1 MDSRTDKSVL
11 VTGVTGYVGGRLA
24 PRLLAEGYRVRVL
37 VRGRPERLRG
47 RSWYDDVEVVVGDVL
62 QPDDLAAAMDGV
74 DVAYYLIHSMRASD
88 AFSQRDVQAAGN
100 FARAAAAADVS
111 RIIYLGGLGDPE
123 ANLSEHLR
131 SRQDTGAALRQAG
144 VPVTEFRAG
153 MIVGSGSLSFEMIR
167 DLTERL
173 PVMVCPRWVFSRT
186 QPIAI
191 RDVLAYLVGTLD
203 TPESVDQIVEVGGPD
218 VLTYADMM
226 RGYAQVR
233 GLRRLI
239 IPVPVLTPKLSSF
252 WVHWMTPVSASIARP
267 LIEGL
272 RNELVVE
279 NDLARRLFPG
289 IQPIVY
295 EEAVKL
301 ALKSMEE
308 GRIETIW
315 SDALASSRGDQ
326 GPVLLAHEQGML
338 IERRRQ
344 VVDARPESVFRVF
357 SGIGGERGWP
367 SYTAL
372 WQLRGALDRLAG
384 GVGMRRGRRH
394 PDQLRQGDA
403 LDFWRVEAVE
413 PDRLL
418 RLRAEMK
425 VPGLA
430 WLQFEA
436 RSLEAGQTDEIRTDL
451 IQTAY
456 FASRGL
462 FGQVYWYGLYPL
474 HGLIFGQMIRNI
486 GRQAEELDTGRATAV
501 AHGD

>member
-1 MDSRTDKSVL
+1 MKNVADQLIL
-11 VTGVTGYVGGRLA
+11 VTGVTGYVGGRLV

-47 RSWYDDVEVVVGDVL
+47 RSWRDDVDIVVGDVL
-62 QPDDLAAAMDGV
+62 QSTDLAVAMDGV
-74 DVAYYLIHSMRASD
+74 SAAYYLIHSMRGND
-88 AFSQRDVQAAGN
+88 EFSQRDVQAAGN
-100 FARAAAAADVS
+100 FASAAAAAGVG
-111 RIIYLGGLGDPE
+111 RIIYLGGLGDPD
-123 ANLSEHLR
+123 ADLSEHLR

-153 MIVGSGSLSFEMIR
+153 MIVGSGSLSFEMVR

-186 QPIAI
+186 QPVAI
-191 RDVLAYLVGTLD
+191 RDVLAYLVTSLE
-203 TPESVDQIVEVGGPD
+203 TPESSDKIVGIGGPD
-218 VLTYADMM
+218 VLTYADML
-226 RGYAQVR
+226 RGYARVR

-272 RNELVVE
+272 RNELVVRD
-279 NDLARRLFPG
+279 DLAHQLFPD
-289 IQPIVY
+289 IEPITY

-301 ALKSMEE
+301 ALRRMEE

-315 SDALASSRGDQ
+315 SDALSSSLGDQ
-326 GPVLLAHEQGML
+326 GPVLLAHEQGLL
-338 IERRRQ
+338 IERRHQ
-344 VVDARPESVFRVF
+344 MLNARPESVFRAF
-357 SGIGGERGWP
+357 SSIGGERGWP
-367 SYTAL
+367 AYTSL
-372 WQLRGALDRLAG
+372 WQLRGALDRLVG

-394 PDQLRQGDA
+394 PDNLREGDA
-403 LDFWRVEAVE
+403 LDFWRVETVE

-418 RLRAEMK
+418 RIRAEMK
-425 VPGLA
+425 VPGEA

-436 RSLEAGQTDEIRTDL
+436 KPAESGQTDL

-462 FGQVYWYGLYPL
+462 FGQIYWYGLYPV
-474 HGLIFGQMIRNI
+474 HGLIFGQMVNNI
-486 GRQAEELDTGRATAV
+486 GRQAEQIEMS
-501 AHGD
+501 